1 MVGAERVVR
10 EDARLRIDRH
20 GEAQYSKSS
29 RVEQRAGRRAFAV
42 LRSAR
47 VNPPRLVL
55 NASVA
60 GLYGALLLAAF
71 LRLLHP
77 GPRPA
82 DWLVGLLPVVLV
94 YTLASALLWPALYGA
109 VRFFASHSLRVPWL
123 SARYVM
129 AFHVANG
136 GLILAALLDTLW
148 RDRKVIAPGPGM
160 QLKVLGAAVAG
171 AWVYAAA
178 VSFVPPLKRSH
189 AVQASAAGLSLAA
202 LLVPMVTRAPAEV
215 EAVPPSAGAPAI
227 SPMTSRLILIDLDGA
242 DLEDILTLM
251 SAGKLPAFSRL
262 RREGSYG
269 RLQAFVPCA
278 GAVARTTLATGR
290 LPYRSGVRGA
300 WARDMLGRPL
310 GIQVVPAGIGFDL
323 LLEPFLSRR
332 ALTIDDR
339 TGPAIWDIAA
349 IAGGRSNSAGW
360 NVVLDLSGPPPQPSR
375 ELRRRLVS
383 DFLEGESPVGEAA
396 GDLLAELGRAVG
408 ADESV
413 ARSLAGTARTPG
425 VTALAFPGIDRVA
438 HRFLR
443 YARPEEFG
451 NVSNSEIEIW
461 GHVMERYYAR
471 LDGYLGRALEA
482 RGNDGWLFVASAHG
496 MEPAPLRRRLAA
508 ALIGREATA
517 GYHDQAPPGFLFAL
531 GPGVHAGQPF
541 GRASIADVVPTALY
555 VLGLPIARDLDGSI
569 VEQVMGAGEVL
580 DRPAIVI
587 DTYGP
592 RP

>member
-1 MVGAERVVR
+1 
-10 EDARLRIDRH
+10 
-20 GEAQYSKSS
+20 
-29 RVEQRAGRRAFAV
+29 
-42 LRSAR
+42 

-77 GPRPA
+77 GPKPA
-82 DWLVGLLPVVLV
+82 DWLVGLVPVVLV
-94 YTLASALLWPALYGA
+94 YTLAAGLIWPALYGV
-109 VRFFASHSLRVPWL
+109 VRFFASHSLRVPWM
-123 SARYVM
+123 SARYIM

-136 GLILAALLDTLW
+136 AVILAALLDTLW
-148 RDRKVIAPGPGM
+148 RDRKVIAPVPGT
-160 QLKVLGAAVAG
+160 QLKILGAAVAG
-171 AWVYAAA
+171 AWVYAAV
-178 VSFVPPLKRSH
+178 VSFVPRFKRSQ
-189 AVQASAAGLSLAA
+189 AVQASAAGLALAA
-202 LLVPMVTRAPAEV
+202 LLVPMLTPAPSDVAPAAQPPASPGTAPAPGSV
-215 EAVPPSAGAPAI
+215 DPAVPR
-227 SPMTSRLILIDLDGA
+227 MTSRLVLLDLDGA

-251 SAGKLPAFSRL
+251 SAGKLPSFTRL
-262 RREGSYG
+262 QREGAFG

-300 WARDMLGRPL
+300 WSRDVLGRPL

-323 LLEPFLSRR
+323 LLEPFLARR

-349 IAGGRSNSAGW
+349 IAGGRSVAEGW
-360 NVVLDLSGPPPQPSR
+360 NVVLDVAGPSPQPSK

-383 DFLEGESPVGEAA
+383 EFLEGESPRGEAA
-396 GDLLAELGRAVG
+396 GDLLAELGRALG

-413 ARSLAGTARTPG
+413 ARALGGRGREPG
-425 VTALAFPGIDRVA
+425 VTALAFPGVDRVA

-451 NVSNSEIEIW
+451 NVSTAEIETW
-461 GHVMERYYAR
+461 GHVVERYYAR
-471 LDGYLGRALEA
+471 LDAYIGRALDL
-482 RGNDGWLFVASAHG
+482 RGDDGWLFVASAYG
-496 MEPAPLRRRLAA
+496 MEPAPLRRRLAV

-517 GYHDQAPPGFLFAL
+517 GYHDEAPPGFLFAI
-531 GPGVHAGQPF
+531 GPGVHAGQAF

-580 DRPAIVI
+580 ERPAIVI
-587 DTYGP
+587 DSYGP
-592 RP
+592 RR